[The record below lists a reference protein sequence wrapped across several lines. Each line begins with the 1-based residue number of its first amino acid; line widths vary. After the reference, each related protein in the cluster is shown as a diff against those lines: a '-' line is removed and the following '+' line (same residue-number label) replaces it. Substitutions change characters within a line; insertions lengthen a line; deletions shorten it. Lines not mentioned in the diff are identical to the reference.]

1 MKKILLL
8 AALVGMAV
16 TSFGQGVVQFNN
28 KVSASGV
35 DAPITGVTG
44 AKIDESLTPGYRAAL
59 YGIVGSIPGSDSA
72 LDNQILVSSI
82 GSGNTWV
89 NFRTGAAAGYIN
101 TAGDAGRMFASGGF
115 SATVTVQVR
124 AWFGNYSTYE
134 AARAAGA
141 PIGKSNMVQ
150 MTTTTSATDTSVPAI
165 VGLQGFQVV
174 PEPSSIALG
183 LLGLGAIAM
192 IRRRK

>member
-1 MKKILLL
+1 MKKFLLL

-28 KVSASGV
+28 KVATSGV
-35 DAPITGVTG
+35 DAPITGTNG
-44 AKIDESLTPGYRAAL
+44 LRIDESLTPGYRAAL
-59 YGIVGSIPGSDSA
+59 YGIVGTIPGSDAA
-72 LDNQILVSSI
+72 LDNNILTSPLSA
-82 GSGNTWV
+82 TWV
-89 NFRTGAAAGYIN
+89 GFRTGAAAGYLN
-101 TAGDAGRMFASGGF
+101 LNGDSGRIFPSGGY

-134 AARAAGA
+134 AARTAGA
-141 PIGKSNMVQ
+141 AIGKSNMVQ
-150 MTTTTSATDTSVPAI
+150 LTTTAGATDNNIPAL
-165 VGLQGFQVV
+165 VGLQGFAVTI

-183 LLGLGAIAM
+183 LLGLGAVAL